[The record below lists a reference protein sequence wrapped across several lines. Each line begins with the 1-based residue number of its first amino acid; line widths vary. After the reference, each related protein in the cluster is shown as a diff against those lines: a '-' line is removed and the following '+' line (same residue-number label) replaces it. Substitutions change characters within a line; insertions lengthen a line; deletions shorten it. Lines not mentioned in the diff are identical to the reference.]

1 MFRRR
6 ETLLLIGVA
15 TVAIGGWLF
24 LHPYEDEPLWTE
36 WLLAP
41 VLVFLGL
48 LTAIVGATIDSFG
61 ETVNTTDSKSVPI
74 APKPHR

>member
-1 MFRRR
+1 MFRRQD
-6 ETLLLIGVA
+6 TLILIGVA

-24 LHPYEDEPLWTE
+24 LYPYQDEPLWTE

-48 LTAIVGATIDSFG
+48 MVTIVGATIRFFG
-61 ETVNTTDSKSVPI
+61 ETANTAASKNAPI
-74 APKPHR
+74 AAKPQR

>member
-1 MFRRR
+1 MFKRQD
-6 ETLLLIGVA
+6 TLILIGVA

-24 LHPYEDEPLWTE
+24 LYPYQDEPLWTG

-48 LTAIVGATIDSFG
+48 MVAIVGATIRFFG
-61 ETVNTTDSKSVPI
+61 ETVNTAASKNAPI
-74 APKPHR
+74 AAKPQR

>member
-1 MFRRR
+1 MFKRQD
-6 ETLLLIGVA
+6 TLILIGVA

-24 LHPYEDEPLWTE
+24 LYPYQDEPLWTE

-48 LTAIVGATIDSFG
+48 MVAIVGATIRFFG
-61 ETVNTTDSKSVPI
+61 ETANTAASKNPPI
-74 APKPHR
+74 AAKPQR